1 MQLWEV
7 KDRPERDGRRPVL
20 GDRRRV
26 RGRGR
31 RQPPT
36 DRGHRT
42 VRRPA
47 PVVVASVPL
56 DEATDRLI

>member
-7 KDRPERDGRRPVL
+7 KDRPERAGGRPVL

-31 RQPPT
+31 RPRRA

-42 VRRPA
+42 VRRPS
-47 PVVVASVPL
+47 PVVVESVPL

>member
-7 KDRPERDGRRPVL
+7 KDRPERSGRGPVL

-26 RGRGR
+26 RGRAR
-31 RQPPT
+31 RQSPA
-36 DRGHRT
+36 DRGYRT

-47 PVVVASVPL
+47 TAVVASVLL